1 MLEQRDLSKRI
12 ENLKLRIEFFV
23 METNKQTK
31 AKHKQKMI
39 REP

>member
-23 METNKQTK
+23 METNKQKQST
-31 AKHKQKMI
+31 KQKMI